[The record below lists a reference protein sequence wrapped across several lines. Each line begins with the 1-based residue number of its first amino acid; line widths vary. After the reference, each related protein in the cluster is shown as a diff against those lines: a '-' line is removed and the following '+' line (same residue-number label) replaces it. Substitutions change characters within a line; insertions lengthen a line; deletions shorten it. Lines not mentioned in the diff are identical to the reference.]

1 MHKELF
7 DKLVKIVAALRG
19 EDGCPWDKEQT
30 HSTLTSSLVEEA
42 YEVIEAI
49 DANNPSK
56 LKEELGDLLMQV
68 MLHAQ
73 IATEEGEF
81 DICDVIESITEKLI
95 RRHPHVF
102 GELEVEDAKEVLSN
116 WEAIKR
122 TEKGYEERKSLLDGI
137 PSQLPNLLR
146 AKKIQSKVSRV
157 GFDWKHAEE
166 VLPKIQE
173 ELDELKDCLSSND
186 QLAIEME
193 IGDLLFSIVNL
204 SRFLN
209 VEPED
214 ALRKT
219 NAKFIKRFKM
229 MEAEIEKQGKSFDD
243 FDLEGLDELW
253 EKAKGLNEKTRKLEN
268 EVTGG

>member
-7 DKLVKIVAALRG
+7 DKLVQIVAALRS
-19 EDGCPWDKEQT
+19 ENGCPWDKEQT
-30 HSTLTSSLVEEA
+30 HSTLASSLIEEV

-68 MLHAQ
+68 MLHVQ
-73 IATEEGEF
+73 IAKGDGKF
-81 DICDVIESITEKLI
+81 DICDVIKSITEKLI

-102 GELEVEDAKEVLSN
+102 GDLEVEDAKEVLSN

-122 TEKGYEERKSLLDGI
+122 TEEGYEDRKSLLDGI
-137 PSQLPNLLR
+137 PAQLPSLLLAR
-146 AKKIQSKVSRV
+146 KIQSKVSRV
-157 GFDWKHAEE
+157 GFDWKCAEE

-173 ELDELKDCLSSND
+173 ELNELKACLNSND
-186 QLAIEME
+186 QSAIEME
-193 IGDLLFSIVNL
+193 IGDLIFSIVNL

-219 NAKFIKRFKM
+219 NAKFIRRFKM
-229 MEAEIEKQGKSFDD
+229 MEAEMERQKKNFDD

-253 EKAKGLNEKTRKLEN
+253 EKAKLE
-268 EVTGG
+268 E

>member
-7 DKLVKIVAALRG
+7 DKLVKVIAALRG
-19 EDGCPWDKEQT
+19 EDGCPWDKQQT
-30 HSTLTSSLVEEA
+30 HSTLTCSLIEEA

-49 DANNPSK
+49 DAHNPSK

-73 IATEEGEF
+73 IAAEAGQF
-81 DICDVIESITEKLI
+81 AIGNVIEAITEKLI

-102 GELEVEDAKEVLSN
+102 GELEVEDAQEVLSN

-122 TEKGYEERKSLLDGI
+122 TEEGYEERKSLLDGI
-137 PSQLPNLLR
+137 PSQLPSLLR
-146 AKKIQSKVSRV
+146 ARKIQSKVSRV
-157 GFDWKHAEE
+157 GFDWQHAEE

-173 ELDELKDCLSSND
+173 EIDELKDCLNAND
-186 QLAIEME
+186 QSAIEME

-219 NAKFIKRFKM
+219 NAKFIRRFKM
-229 MEAEIEKQGKSFDD
+229 IEAEIERQGKSFDD
-243 FDLEGLDELW
+243 FDLAGLDKLW
-253 EKAKGLNEKTRKLEN
+253 EKAKIDD
-268 EVTGG
+268 

>member
-122 TEKGYEERKSLLDGI
+122 TEKGY
-137 PSQLPNLLR
+137 
-146 AKKIQSKVSRV
+146 
-157 GFDWKHAEE
+157 
-166 VLPKIQE
+166 
-173 ELDELKDCLSSND
+173 
-186 QLAIEME
+186 
-193 IGDLLFSIVNL
+193 
-204 SRFLN
+204 
-209 VEPED
+209 
-214 ALRKT
+214 
-219 NAKFIKRFKM
+219 
-229 MEAEIEKQGKSFDD
+229 
-243 FDLEGLDELW
+243 
-253 EKAKGLNEKTRKLEN
+253 
-268 EVTGG
+268 

>member
-7 DKLVKIVAALRG
+7 DKLVQIVAALRS
-19 EDGCPWDKEQT
+19 ENGCPWDKEQT
-30 HSTLTSSLVEEA
+30 HSTLASSLIEEV

-68 MLHAQ
+68 MLHVQ
-73 IATEEGEF
+73 IAKGDSKF
-81 DICDVIESITEKLI
+81 DICDVIKSITEKLI

-102 GELEVEDAKEVLSN
+102 GDLEVEDAKEVLSN

-122 TEKGYEERKSLLDGI
+122 TEEGYEDRKSLLDGI
-137 PSQLPNLLR
+137 PAQLPSLLLAR
-146 AKKIQSKVSRV
+146 KIQSKVSRV
-157 GFDWKHAEE
+157 GFDWKCAEE

-173 ELDELKDCLSSND
+173 ELNELKACLNSND
-186 QLAIEME
+186 QSAIEME
-193 IGDLLFSIVNL
+193 IGDLIFSIVNL

-219 NAKFIKRFKM
+219 NAKFIRRFKM
-229 MEAEIEKQGKSFDD
+229 MEAEMERQKKNFDD

-253 EKAKGLNEKTRKLEN
+253 EKAKLE
-268 EVTGG
+268 E

>member
-7 DKLVKIVAALRG
+7 DKLVQIVAALRS
-19 EDGCPWDKEQT
+19 ENGCPWDKEQT
-30 HSTLTSSLVEEA
+30 HSTLASSLIEEV

-56 LKEELGDLLMQV
+56 LSEELGDLLMQV

-73 IATEEGEF
+73 IAKEDGKF
-81 DICDVIESITEKLI
+81 DICDVIKSITEKLI

-102 GELEVEDAKEVLSN
+102 GDLEVEDAKEVLSN

-122 TEKGYEERKSLLDGI
+122 TEEGYEDRKSLLDGI
-137 PSQLPNLLR
+137 PAQLPSLLLAR
-146 AKKIQSKVSRV
+146 KIQSKVSRV
-157 GFDWKHAEE
+157 GFDWKCAEE

-173 ELDELKDCLSSND
+173 ELNELKACLNSND
-186 QLAIEME
+186 QSAIEME
-193 IGDLLFSIVNL
+193 IGDLIFSIVNL

-219 NAKFIKRFKM
+219 NAKFIRRFKM
-229 MEAEIEKQGKSFDD
+229 MEAEMERQKKNFDD

-253 EKAKGLNEKTRKLEN
+253 EKAKLE
-268 EVTGG
+268 E

>member
-7 DKLVKIVAALRG
+7 DKLVQIIAALRG
-19 EDGCPWDKEQT
+19 KNGCPWDKIQT
-30 HSTLTSSLVEEA
+30 HSTLSSSLIEEA

-49 DANNPSK
+49 DANAPSK
-56 LKEELGDLLMQV
+56 LSEELGDLLMQV

-73 IATEEGEF
+73 IAKEDGTF
-81 DICDVIESITEKLI
+81 DICDVIKSITEKLI

-102 GELEVEDAKEVLSN
+102 GDLEVEDAKEVLSN

-122 TEKGYEERKSLLDGI
+122 DEEGYEDRKSVLDGI
-137 PSQLPNLLR
+137 PAQLPGLLLAR
-146 AKKIQSKVSRV
+146 KIQSKASRV
-157 GFDWKHAEE
+157 GFDWKRAEE

-173 ELDELKDCLSSND
+173 ELNELKACLNLND
-186 QLAIEME
+186 QSAVEME
-193 IGDLLFSIVNL
+193 IGDLIFSIVNL

-219 NAKFIKRFKM
+219 NAKFIRRFKA
-229 MEAEIEKQGKSFDD
+229 MEAEMERQGKNFDD

-253 EKAKGLNEKTRKLEN
+253 EKAKLE
-268 EVTGG
+268 E

>member
-1 MHKELF
+1 MHKKLF
-7 DKLVKIVAALRG
+7 DKLVQVIAVLRG
-19 EDGCPWDKEQT
+19 ENGCPWDKQQT
-30 HSTLTSSLVEEA
+30 HSTLTSPLIEEA

-49 DANNPSK
+49 DAGNPSK

-73 IATEEGEF
+73 IATDEGEF

-102 GELEVEDAKEVLSN
+102 SDLEVEDAKEVLSN

-122 TEKGYEERKSLLDGI
+122 TEEGYQDRKSFLDGI
-137 PSQLPNLLR
+137 PAQLPGLLR
-146 AKKIQSKVSRV
+146 ARKIQSKASRV

-173 ELDELKDCLSSND
+173 ELDELKDCLNLND
-186 QLAIEME
+186 QSAIEME

-219 NAKFIKRFKM
+219 NAKFIRRFKM
-229 MEAEIEKQGKSFDD
+229 IEDEIEKQGKSFDD

-253 EKAKGLNEKTRKLEN
+253 EKAKIDDSGKDELC
-268 EVTGG
+268 